1 MQLGRHQ
8 AIVVG
13 AGPAGLAA
21 GAMLREHGIETLLL
35 ERSPRVGEGWR
46 NHYDRLHLHTVRR
59 LSGLPGLP
67 IPPTEG
73 RWVSRDGVARYLEA
87 YARHHALP
95 VRLDTQVERIDRS
108 ESGWT
113 LRTTDGDAEAGVVV
127 VATGYNRV
135 PRIPRWP
142 GRDGFTGRLI
152 HSSAYR
158 NPASFQGDDV
168 LIVGTGN
175 SGAEIA
181 VDLAE
186 GGAGTVWISVRTPP
200 NILRRDVLGVPTQG
214 LGVMLRRLPP
224 RAVDAVAR
232 TTQRV
237 TVGNLSPYG
246 MPPPPRGVYTRLRE
260 DDIIPILDVGLIA
273 MLRRRRV
280 TPTAAVDHFD
290 GPEVGLA
297 DGTRLR
303 PHAVIA
309 ATGYERG
316 LEPLVGHLGIL
327 GPHGR
332 PVVHGPETDPR
343 APDLHFIGYTN
354 PISGNLREIGI
365 DARRLARAVAR
376 RRAAAA

>member
-21 GAMLREHGIETLLL
+21 GAMLRDQGIETLLL

-67 IPPTEG
+67 IPPVEG
-73 RWVSRDGVARYLEA
+73 RWVSRDGVARYLDA

-108 ESGWT
+108 DSGWT
-113 LRTTDGDAEAGVVV
+113 LRTNDGDAEAGVVV

-135 PRIPRWP
+135 PRIPPWP

-186 GGAGTVWISVRTPP
+186 GEAGTVWISVRTPP
-200 NILRRDVLGVPTQG
+200 NILRRDVLGIPTQG

-237 TVGNLSPYG
+237 TVGDLSPYG

-260 DDIIPILDVGLIA
+260 DDVIPILDVGLIA

-280 TPTAAVDHFD
+280 TPTAAVAEFD
-290 GPEVGLA
+290 GPEVRLA
-297 DGTRLR
+297 DGIRLR
-303 PHAVIA
+303 PDAVIA

-332 PVVHGPETDPR
+332 PVVHGPKTDSR

-365 DARRLARAVAR
+365 DARRLARAVAG